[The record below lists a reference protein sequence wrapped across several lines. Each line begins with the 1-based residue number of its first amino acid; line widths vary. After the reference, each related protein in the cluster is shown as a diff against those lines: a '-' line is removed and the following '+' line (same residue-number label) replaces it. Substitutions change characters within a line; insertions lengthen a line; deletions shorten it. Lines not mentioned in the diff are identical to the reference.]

1 MNPKTGKILR
11 TVAIILIG
19 MTAAMNILGG
29 VGTSCAAFFTRDY
42 PPMWSLYDYRWLYQ
56 TFVITTTL
64 VGIAGVWGTVTLA
77 QGKKKALRNV
87 MIILVIGT
95 LLALAQYIASQ
106 ALRGKAT
113 PANMKFF
120 TNAFTLLYFAV
131 LHLPS
136 IRAYVDF
143 EKPEENKSDLAVGG
157 GLAAIVA
164 GGVVLSVNSWVGA
177 SHIYQGENWVNVM
190 QRPLNLSGALLLLAG
205 ITTLVWVLLTVVRKE
220 TEQVRL
226 PGSERVS

>member
-11 TVAIILIG
+11 IVALILIG

-29 VGTSCAAFFTRDY
+29 IGTSCAAFFTRDY

-56 TFVITTTL
+56 VFVITTTL

-77 QGKKKALRNV
+77 QGKKKAFRNV
-87 MIILVIGT
+87 MIILIVGT

-106 ALRGKAT
+106 SLRGAAT
-113 PANMKFF
+113 PANVKFF

-131 LHLPS
+131 LTIPS
-136 IRAYVDF
+136 IRKYVDF
-143 EKPEENKSDLAVGG
+143 EANEDSPDLAIGG

-164 GGVVLSVNSWVGA
+164 GGVVMTVNSWVGS
-177 SHIYQGENWVNVM
+177 SHIFEGENWVSLI
-190 QRPLNLSGALLLLAG
+190 QRPLNLSGAFLVLAG
-205 ITTLVWVLLTVVRKE
+205 ICTLVWVVLMVIRRE
-220 TEQVRL
+220 TERVGLPESKQV
-226 PGSERVS
+226 